1 MSDDPILTV
10 SHVGKSYGRHV
21 ALDDVSLALA
31 PGRITCLLGPSGCGK
46 SSLLRLIA
54 GLEPTD
60 AGEIAMAGATLSGQ
74 GGHVPPERRD
84 IGLVFQD
91 CALFP
96 HLDVTANVGFGI
108 AHLGK
113 AERAAR
119 VAALL
124 ERFRLG
130 HRARAWPHTLSGGE
144 QQRVAIARALARDPA
159 VLLLDEPFSG
169 LDGDL
174 RAEVRRQV
182 LDGLAQT
189 RAAVLIVTHD
199 PEEAML
205 MADELALMRD
215 GRLLQ
220 AGTPADCYARPAS
233 IEAARLL
240 GPVSVVPAQVTA
252 GMAETPFGTLAT
264 ELPEGPARLML
275 RPEALALAETGAPV
289 MVTAARLGGGFSEV
303 TVEAGGATAMLRH
316 AGPSPALGAAFVKID
331 PIRASLFEGL
341 SRE

>member
-1 MSDDPILTV
+1 MSDAPILTIA
-10 SHVGKSYGRHV
+10 HAGKSYSRHV

-46 SSLLRLIA
+46 STLLRLIA
-54 GLEPTD
+54 GLEPAD
-60 AGEIAMAGATLSGQ
+60 AGEIAMAGALLSSAA
-74 GGHVPPERRD
+74 GHVPPEQRD

-91 CALFP
+91 FALFP

-108 AHLGK
+108 AHLAR
-113 AERAAR
+113 AERAER

-124 ERFRLG
+124 ERFRLS
-130 HRARAWPHTLSGGE
+130 HRAKAWPHTLSGGE

-182 LDGLAQT
+182 LDGLAET

-205 MADELALMRD
+205 MADALALMRD
-215 GRLLQ
+215 GRVLQ
-220 AGTPADCYARPAS
+220 AGTPAECYARPVS

-240 GPVSVVPAQVTA
+240 GQVSVVPAVVR
-252 GMAETPFGTLAT
+252 GGVAETPFGS
-264 ELPEGPARLML
+264 LPADLPDGAARLML
-275 RPEALALAETGAPV
+275 RPEALALAEAGAPV
-289 MVTAARLGGGFSEV
+289 TVTAARLGGGFSEII
-303 TVEAGGATAMLRH
+303 VEAEGATASLRH
-316 AGPSPALGAAFVKID
+316 AGGAPPIGRGFVRID
-331 PIRASLFEGL
+331 PARARLFAG
-341 SRE
+341 S

>member
-1 MSDDPILTV
+1 MNDAPILTIA
-10 SHVGKSYGRHV
+10 HVGKNYGAHV

-46 SSLLRLIA
+46 STLLRLIA
-54 GLEPTD
+54 GLEEVG
-60 AGEIAMAGATLSGQ
+60 AGEIAMAGATLSGPAC
-74 GGHVPPERRD
+74 HVPPEQRN
-84 IGLVFQD
+84 IGLIFQD
-91 CALFP
+91 FALFP

-108 AHLGK
+108 AHLAK
-113 AERAAR
+113 PERAAR

-130 HRARAWPHTLSGGE
+130 HRAKAWPHTLSGGE

-215 GRLLQ
+215 GRVLQ
-220 AGTPADCYARPAS
+220 AGTPAECYARPRS

-240 GPVSVVPAQVTA
+240 GPVSVVPATVKD
-252 GMAETPFGTLAT
+252 GVAETPFGTLAT
-264 ELPEGPARLML
+264 ELPDGPARLML

-289 MVTAARLGGGFSEV
+289 TVSAARLGGGFSEV
-303 TVEAGGATAMLRH
+303 VVEAEGAIATLRH
-316 AGPSPALGAAFVKID
+316 SGEAPAQGPAFVRIDPERTRLFAGPS
-331 PIRASLFEGL
+331 
-341 SRE
+341 RE

>member
-1 MSDDPILTV
+1 MEDSPVLSV
-10 SHVGKSYGRHV
+10 ANVGKAYGSHV

-46 SSLLRLIA
+46 STLLRLIA
-54 GLEPTD
+54 GLEEVG
-60 AGEIAMAGATLSGQ
+60 AGEIAMAGAILSGP
-74 GGHVPPERRD
+74 GCHVPPEQRN
-84 IGLVFQD
+84 IGLIFQD
-91 CALFP
+91 YALFP
-96 HLDVTANVGFGI
+96 HLDVSDNVGFGI

-113 AERAAR
+113 AERATR

-130 HRARAWPHTLSGGE
+130 HRAKAWPHTLSGGE

-182 LDGLAQT
+182 LDGLAET
-189 RAAVLIVTHD
+189 RAAVLVVTHD

-215 GRLLQ
+215 GRVLQ
-220 AGTPADCYARPAS
+220 AGTPAECYARPAS

-240 GPVSVVPAQVTA
+240 GPVSVVPARVKS
-252 GMAETPFGTLAT
+252 GMAETPLGTLAT
-264 ELPEGPARLML
+264 ELPDGPARLML
-275 RPEALALAETGAPV
+275 RPEALALAGEGAPV
-289 MVTAARLGGGFSEV
+289 TVTAARLGGGFSEV
-303 TVEAGGATAMLRH
+303 TVEAGGATATLRH
-316 AGPSPALGAAFVKID
+316 AGAPPEPGSAFAAIDAAKARLFAGA
-331 PIRASLFEGL
+331 
-341 SRE
+341 